1 MKNRKYKVKFENLA
15 LPEIFTKKHKQPKDD
30 ERSRLKI
37 AFEHLALPEVHIK
50 KIKYASKIKSGKK

>member
-15 LPEIFTKKHKQPKDD
+15 LPEIFTKKHRQPKDD

-50 KIKYASKIKSGKK
+50 K